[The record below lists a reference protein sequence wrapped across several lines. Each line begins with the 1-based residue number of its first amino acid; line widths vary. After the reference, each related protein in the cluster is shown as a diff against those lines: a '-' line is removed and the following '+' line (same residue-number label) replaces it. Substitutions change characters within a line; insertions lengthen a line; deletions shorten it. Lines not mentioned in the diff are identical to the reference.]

1 MELNQL
7 KTFITIAKVGS
18 FTKAAEVLDYAQS
31 SVSGQI
37 RALEEELETRL
48 FERLGREVDLTEDG
62 RRLLDYAEQLLRLA
76 EETRTTVSG
85 HSVPKGTLTI
95 GAPETICIFRLPS
108 LLQEYRRR
116 YPNVKLILKQGS
128 CRDIY
133 IWLQKNLIDLAFLLD
148 TPIDIPVFI
157 TEQLMHEKMTVIAN
171 ANHRLLKKVSVDSI
185 DLAGEDLILIEE
197 DGCCYRSPFEAQLVE
212 SGIQLGSVQE
222 FGSVE
227 LIKRCV
233 ASGLGI
239 SILPQIAV
247 EREIASGELVD
258 LHWQTQDFNIY
269 TQMLYRRDKWLSPAL
284 SAMIQLARDQSGKWS

>member
-37 RALEEELETRL
+37 RSLEEELETRL
-48 FERLGREVDLTEDG
+48 FERLGREVALTEDG
-62 RRLLDYAEQLLRLA
+62 RRLLDYAEQLLKLA
-76 EETRTTVSG
+76 EETRESVSG
-85 HSVPKGTLTI
+85 HSMPKGTLTI

-133 IWLQKNLIDLAFLLD
+133 AWLQKNLIDLAFLLD
-148 TPIDIPVFI
+148 TPIDMPVFI
-157 TEQLMHEKMTVIAN
+157 TESLIHERMTVIGN
-171 ANHRLLKKVSVDSI
+171 VNHPLLVNGSVESFNFT
-185 DLAGEDLILIEE
+185 GEDLILIEE
-197 DGCCYRSPFEAQLVE
+197 DGCCYRSPFETKIAE
-212 SGIQLGSVQE
+212 SGVQLGSVQE

-227 LIKRCV
+227 LIKKCV

-247 EREIASGELVD
+247 EKEIENEELAD
-258 LHWQTQDFNIY
+258 LHWQAEDFNIY
-269 TQMLYRRDKWLSPAL
+269 TQMLYRKDKWISPAL
-284 SAMIQLARDQSGKWS
+284 AAMIELARKLIHE